1 MPSLKRDVS
10 SAPDRTGFE
19 AYSGPTPKQQG
30 LYRAEVKQFDYKKFK
45 SGALGFRLLV
55 ELAAP
60 EGNPRSEFDGYPQW
74 VNIVFGDKE
83 AMQAREKALYKAYGN
98 TDGKPNIK
106 LGDGDVDNDDAV
118 KVLAIDG
125 KKTIGA
131 FVKVDLQHD
140 TYQGE
145 ARMTGDAIYRSID
158 DAPGGTGVSAVKVEV
173 ASDEDDED
181 MMEDGEEEVSFEE
194 RTDELKKMG
203 IADLRKLATGDYDL
217 DVKGLKKAEVV
228 EAILD
233 QEFGAAALTEDEDEE
248 DEEVE
253 IDDEEDETEEEE
265 DDEEEEEDE
274 EDESEARLAE
284 LLLLD
289 RTGIKAALK
298 AADPAFK
305 VLKKH
310 TDEEL
315 AQATVDAEFG
325 DEGDDDEDGEPPF

>member
-19 AYSGPTPKQQG
+19 AYDGPIPKQQG

-45 SGALGFRLLV
+45 SGSTGFRLLV
-55 ELAAP
+55 ELAAA
-60 EGNPRSEFDGYPQW
+60 EGSARTEFDGFPLW

-83 AMQAREKALYKAYGN
+83 AMLAREKALYKAWGN
-98 TDGKPNIK
+98 SDGKPNIK
-106 LGDGDVDNDDAV
+106 LGDGDIDNDETV

-131 FVKVDLQHD
+131 FVKVDLQQG

-145 ARMTGDAIYRSID
+145 SRMEGDGIYRSID
-158 DAPGGTGVSAVKVEV
+158 DAPGGAASSVKVEV
-173 ASDEDDED
+173 AEDDEDDELL
-181 MMEDGEEEVSFEE
+181 EDGEEVSFEE
-194 RTDELKKMG
+194 RTDELKKM
-203 IADLRKLATGDYDL
+203 ALAALRKVAEGDYDIEI
-217 DVKGLKKAEVV
+217 KGLKKADLI

-233 QEFGAAALTEDEDEE
+233 HEFGSDDSAEEADE

-253 IDDEEDETEEEE
+253 IDEDEDDVEVE
-265 DDEEEEEDE
+265 DDEEEEDEESDE
-274 EDESEARLAE
+274 EDESDARLAE

-289 RTGIKAALK
+289 RAEIKAALK

-310 TDEEL
+310 TDAEL
-315 AQATVDAEFG
+315 AKATVDAEFG
-325 DEGDDDEDGEPPF
+325 EDGDEDEDGEPPF

>member
-30 LYRAEVKQFDYKKFK
+30 LYRAEVKKFDYKKFN
-45 SGALGFRLLV
+45 SGSTGFRVLV
-55 ELAAP
+55 ELVAP

-106 LGDGDVDNDDAV
+106 LGEGDIENGDAV
-118 KVLAIDG
+118 PVISLDG

-140 TYQGE
+140 NYQGE

-158 DAPGGTGVSAVKVEV
+158 DAPGGSGVSAVKVEV
-173 ASDEDDED
+173 ASDEDD
-181 MMEDGEEEVSFEE
+181 MLEDGEDEVSFEE
-194 RTDELKKMG
+194 RTAELKKMG
-203 IADLRKLATGDYDL
+203 IVDLRKLASGDYDL
-217 DVKGLKKAEVV
+217 ETKGVKKPELI

-233 QEFGAAALTEDEDEE
+233 QEFGAAALAEDEDEDEE

-253 IDDEEDETEEEE
+253 IDEEEEGEEE
-265 DDEEEEEDE
+265 DDEDEEEE

-284 LLLLD
+284 LLELD
-289 RTGIKAALK
+289 RAGIKAALK

-315 AQATVDAEFG
+315 AQAVVDAEFG
-325 DEGDDDEDGEPPF
+325 EDGDEDEDGEPPF